1 MSQRTRR
8 GVGLIGLGGIS
19 PAHLNWL
26 TLAEGWDVV
35 AICDVDPARVE
46 KVAGER
52 GITNAFTDAQELID
66 CAEVEIVDIATPPAP
81 HAELARAAFGAGRH
95 VMSEKPLVLRTSDAF
110 ALAEAAE
117 KAGVVH
123 GVCHEY
129 RYHPAHRA
137 VARLLAEGYVGELQH
152 VSLDRTQA
160 LSNLSPANQ
169 WIRDPS
175 VGGGFLMQTLVHHL
189 DLILWLCGTFAIT
202 GAETAGHPQ
211 PGDAVRTP
219 EDVVL
224 LHGTA
229 GDGALLSVTG
239 GWSYQHPA
247 GTRWQFNGSEGTLRL
262 ESDSYR
268 TAEAGTRVYGAR
280 SGAPLALLSADERDR
295 PPWFAPEQ
303 EQFATLFAS
312 QATEFLRKVNDV
324 SFASSFATF
333 SDSARLLKAIEPA
346 RPDWA

>member
-1 MSQRTRR
+1 
-8 GVGLIGLGGIS
+8 
-19 PAHLNWL
+19 
-26 TLAEGWDVV
+26 
-35 AICDVDPARVE
+35 
-46 KVAGER
+46 
-52 GITNAFTDAQELID
+52 
-66 CAEVEIVDIATPPAP
+66 
-81 HAELARAAFGAGRH
+81 
-95 VMSEKPLVLRTSDAF
+95 
-110 ALAEAAE
+110 
-117 KAGVVH
+117 
-123 GVCHEY
+123 
-129 RYHPAHRA
+129 
-137 VARLLAEGYVGELQH
+137 
-152 VSLDRTQA
+152 
-160 LSNLSPANQ
+160 
-169 WIRDPS
+169 
-175 VGGGFLMQTLVHHL
+175 
-189 DLILWLCGTFAIT
+189 
-202 GAETAGHPQ
+202 
-211 PGDAVRTP
+211 
-219 EDVVL
+219 
-224 LHGTA
+224 
-229 GDGALLSVTG
+229 VTG